1 MSFLDSMNLVGSALT
16 AERFRMDI
24 ALQNLANQNTT
35 ADPATGQEP
44 YRRKQVVFQ
53 ERGVS
58 FRDALKKEAV
68 RVKNGSAQLQS
79 GAQVLGG
86 GVRVTEVVESQRDF
100 VPVYDPNHPHADEDG
115 YVWYPNVN
123 STEERI
129 DLMGA
134 SNAYE
139 ANLTAL
145 KLVQSLTLKALDIGK

>member
-1 MSFLDSMNLVGSALT
+1 MSLLDSMNLVGSALT
-16 AERFRMDI
+16 AERFRMDV

-35 ADPATGQEP
+35 ADPATGEEP

-58 FRDALKKEAV
+58 FQDALKNESAK
-68 RVKNGSAQLQS
+68 VK
-79 GAQVLGG
+79 GG
-86 GVRVTEVVESQRDF
+86 GVRVIQVVESQRDF
-100 VPVYDPNHPHADEDG
+100 VPVYDPDHPHANEDG
-115 YVWYPNVN
+115 YVMKPNVN

-145 KLVQSLTLKALDIGK
+145 KLVQNLALKALEIGK

>member
-16 AERFRMDI
+16 AERFRMDV

-58 FRDALKKEAV
+58 FRDALKNEAA
-68 RVKNGSAQLQS
+68 RVQ
-79 GAQVLGG
+79 GG
-86 GVRVTEVVESQRDF
+86 GVRVTQVVESQRDF
-100 VPVYDPNHPHADEDG
+100 VPVYDPDHPHANEDG
-115 YVWYPNVN
+115 YVMYPNVN

-145 KLVQSLTLKALDIGK
+145 KLVQSLALKALDIGK